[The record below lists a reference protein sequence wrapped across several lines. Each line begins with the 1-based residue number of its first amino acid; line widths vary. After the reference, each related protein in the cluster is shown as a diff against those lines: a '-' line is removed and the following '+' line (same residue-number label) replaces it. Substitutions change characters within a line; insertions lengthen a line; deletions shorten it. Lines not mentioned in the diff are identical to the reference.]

1 MNSCRKSL
9 SQKKKK
15 KKKKKKGVTH
25 ILGIHDT
32 GVGNFFIMFKSKNFK
47 KMGWGTFLLC
57 LNQDDKL

>member
-15 KKKKKKGVTH
+15 KKGVTQ

-32 GVGNFFIMFKSKNFK
+32 GVGNFMIMFKSRWEVISLPKV
-47 KMGWGTFLLC
+47 L
-57 LNQDDKL
+57 

>member
-9 SQKKKK
+9 SQ

-32 GVGNFFIMFKSKNFK
+32 GVGNF
-47 KMGWGTFLLC
+47 LLC
-57 LNQDDKL
+57 LNQDEKL